1 MFLPLLPLVALY
13 SRVRSDFPA
22 LPMLHALFCKKE
34 PDLSLL
40 TEVLEVLVCSVGF
53 SGVRF
58 QVSTASG
65 NQRHVAGDRVGKVDA
80 PRTRAYVEC
89 HAEASVSSRNHDRK

>member
-1 MFLPLLPLVALY
+1 
-13 SRVRSDFPA
+13 
-22 LPMLHALFCKKE
+22 MLNALFCKKE

-65 NQRHVAGDRVGKVDA
+65 NQRHVAG
-80 PRTRAYVEC
+80 T
-89 HAEASVSSRNHDRK
+89 VSEKSMRRGPGHMLNATLKLP